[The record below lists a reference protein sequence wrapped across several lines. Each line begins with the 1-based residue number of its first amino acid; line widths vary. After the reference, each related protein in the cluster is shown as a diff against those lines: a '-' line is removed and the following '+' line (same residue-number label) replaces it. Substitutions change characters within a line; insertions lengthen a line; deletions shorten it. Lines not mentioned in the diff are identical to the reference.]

1 MADHFR
7 TAHLGHCHFPSLHD
21 WNPNTATIVHYVLS
35 FGATGNR
42 HSDMVLVHSQRIPSS
57 EQCGMSELCVRSGE
71 R

>member
-21 WNPNTATIVHYVLS
+21 WNLNPATIVHHVLA
-35 FGATGNR
+35 FGAIGNR
-42 HSDMVLVHSQRIPSS
+42 YSDMGLVYSQRIPSS
-57 EQCGMSELCVRSGE
+57 EQCSMSELGVRSGE